1 MSMHCH
7 QSRVL
12 LLSLTVALLAACTSM
27 KTTTVRGNPDFTS
40 AKRSVKTVALLR
52 PEVEVTRIAFTG
64 ENDHDTSAEEDI
76 RGKMCTTLQSALEQH
91 GYQVKTALIDQLN
104 GENKQLNFDFEQ
116 LKTAYTQASKE
127 LYAKRNVPEQESTN
141 FKVGVGPVANAFAI
155 TSGADALLYMRYVG
169 FTKTG
174 GQITKDILAA
184 ALIGALT
191 GTAPV
196 PAAQGGSVEVAL
208 IDGASGD
215 VLWTNTFAGP
225 MAGTPIFQNIL
236 ASLPQSSS
244 ADFAEAAS
252 SITPATSANNEPPT
266 NADNNS
272 GMK

>member
-1 MSMHCH
+1 MSVHFH
-7 QSRVL
+7 KSRVL
-12 LLSLTVALLAACTSM
+12 LLSLMVVMLAACANI
-27 KTTTVRGNPDFTS
+27 KTTTVRENPEFAN

-64 ENDHDTSAEEDI
+64 ENDHDTSAEDDI
-76 RGKMCTTLQSALEQH
+76 RGKMCTTMQGALEQH
-91 GYQVKTALIDQLN
+91 GYQVKTELIDQLS
-104 GENKQLNFDFEQ
+104 GDNKQLNFDFEQ

-127 LYAKRNVPEQESTN
+127 LYAKRNVPEQESAN
-141 FKVGVGPVANAFAI
+141 FNVGVGPVANTFAI
-155 TSGADALLYMRYVG
+155 TSGADALLYMQYVG

-225 MAGTPIFQNIL
+225 MAGAPIFQNIL
-236 ASLPQSSS
+236 ANLPQSSS
-244 ADFAEAAS
+244 TTIAEPDLS
-252 SITPATSANNEPPT
+252 PPA
-266 NADNNS
+266 NS
-272 GMK
+272 VQ